1 MPYLEVEKGNV
12 EETEEVESI
21 PTPDLLGKTFKEAEK
36 ILKENELEC
45 IIELETEEIDKEN
58 THIKEQ
64 TPNAGIIVN
73 KGSKIYIK

>member
-1 MPYLEVEKGNV
+1 MEKGN
-12 EETEEVESI
+12 TEEVKEPEEI
-21 PTPDLLGKTFKEAEK
+21 PTPDLLGKSFKEVEK
-36 ILKENELEC
+36 LLKENELEC

-58 THIKEQ
+58 TYVKEQ

>member
-1 MPYLEVEKGNV
+1 MEKGN
-12 EETEEVESI
+12 TEEVEEVEKI
-21 PTPDLLGKTFKEAEK
+21 PTPDLLGKSFKEVEK

-58 THIKEQ
+58 TYVKEQ

>member
-1 MPYLEVEKGNV
+1 MEKGNTEEV
-12 EETEEVESI
+12 EETEEI
-21 PTPDLLGKTFKEAEK
+21 PTPDLLGKSFKEVEK
-36 ILKENELEC
+36 LLKENELEC

-58 THIKEQ
+58 TYVKEQ